1 MTSVLSCLVATIALA
16 ADPGLKGLP
25 FGIPPA
31 PEDPVISHV
40 APPQCLFYVNWAG
53 TASPSAS
60 SSSETEKLLSEP
72 EVQEF
77 FNGLSKVFAA
87 CMRSQDDEPKEPAA
101 IALSTPLTL
110 LMPQR
115 YVGGQTLPNTC
126 YLQDDVP
133 CVPAGTPVG
142 PLPPPRAAEP
152 AAVSSATTIAP
163 PPAATEEKPKFNVSA
178 QDYGDSLSAL
188 LTHPTAIFVTDVKV
202 TPFKLVKKK
211 ARNNGPSEEMPGNT
225 KPEAKEAETSDSPN
239 IEIQAGM
246 VVSLGPDAAR
256 LHAKFI
262 KYLKKA
268 RKAGADA
275 DFAQI
280 KIDGKPWYRSK
291 PSGPGDKNR
300 VTFGFHGKYFVVGVG
315 RGAVEGILARWNSPT
330 PAWLAK
336 ALEQTQVPRRTGIIY
351 LNLKALRDKLLP
363 LAPSK
368 IEALAVLKLLGLDN
382 VDSLISTTGLEDYGM
397 INRVHLALDGKPRGL
412 LDMVADRPLAAKDL
426 EPIPS
431 DALLAVAARVDLDRV
446 LKALIAAYETAAGDA
461 DARKAVEEMKKE
473 YGVDV
478 HRFLSS
484 LGDTWCVY
492 NSPTEGEIAF
502 LGWTAVV
509 PVRDRAALLES
520 WEKLCAAEEKKEA
533 KKDDAKDKNSG
544 DPKVPE
550 NTQTAEFCKCRFAG
564 HEIYYVAGAPIAPA
578 FYVSD
583 REMVMT
589 LNMPAMKAYLAR
601 KDHRSLAT
609 LPGVALALN
618 DQNRPVALGYCDTP
632 KLFDFLYPLI
642 SLYATMGAAAVHEA
656 KIDLD
661 PTFWP
666 SAPAIRAHLRPDITT
681 VERTPHGLQLT
692 CRYCLPTGGANG
704 PLWLIGLGIL
714 GSSFSEP
721 GNLLS
726 LALPSLGCATPCT
739 VHTAPPAL
747 PATPSYGPNPSS
759 GGVPYGTSPP
769 SMCYESCPSSGY
781 TTAPVAPSY
790 GASAIPASA
799 APPLPAGSNC
809 AAASGAGIGTNASAA
824 STPPSYYGGYGAVL
838 RRPGQRQVRTAL
850 QRQARTVRTVR
861 QQQVRPRRSAAT
873 RSDRRRTVRTVR
885 QRQVR
890 TVRQRQVRTVFPQ
903 QSRTPAQS
911 QLRTLVPQH
920 VPTTVRLRRLRYL
933 RTAPAANP
941 SIAGA
946 ATIPDVVAMIRCGV
960 DESLVINH
968 IRLHGLAAPLR
979 ATDVIYLHQQGVS
992 RNVIAFMQ
1000 AERVAAPPPTPA
1012 AGNSSPAAGRYAPS
1026 PTPAAPKQKTAS
1038 PPAAAPA
1045 ERLPWLVG
1053 PLPSGLD
1060 GFYSHRSRAT
1070 TACRPGRCPVS

>member
-1 MTSVLSCLVATIALA
+1 
-16 ADPGLKGLP
+16 
-25 FGIPPA
+25 
-31 PEDPVISHV
+31 
-40 APPQCLFYVNWAG
+40 
-53 TASPSAS
+53 
-60 SSSETEKLLSEP
+60 
-72 EVQEF
+72 
-77 FNGLSKVFAA
+77 
-87 CMRSQDDEPKEPAA
+87 MRSQDDELKEPAA

-509 PVRDRAALLES
+509 PVRDRAVLLES

-564 HEIYYVAGAPIAPA
+564 HEIYYVAGAAIAPA

-726 LALPSLGCATPCT
+726 PGIAVAGMCHPLYGAYCSASFAGNAELRSESKLGRRALRH
-739 VHTAPPAL
+739 V
-747 PATPSYGPNPSS
+747 
-759 GGVPYGTSPP
+759 
-769 SMCYESCPSSGY
+769 
-781 TTAPVAPSY
+781 APVDVLRKLSIIRLHH
-790 GASAIPASA
+790 GAGGAELRRFCNSRKRGP
-799 APPLPAGSNC
+799 
-809 AAASGAGIGTNASAA
+809 AASGRVELCRSF
-824 STPPSYYGGYGAVL
+824 GGRHRHQCVGSFDTAELL
-838 RRPGQRQVRTAL
+838 RRLWSKRSGGQVNGKFGPQRNGKSEQSVRHCSGKPVQSVRYASGRSVRYANDKLKPYFTSNYARQRSRNSVPQHNESLLLRSGGSVLWPGGKSV
-850 QRQARTVRTVR
+850 
-861 QQQVRPRRSAAT
+861 
-873 RSDRRRTVRTVR
+873 DRRRRND
-885 QRQVR
+885 
-890 TVRQRQVRTVFPQ
+890 P
-903 QSRTPAQS
+903 
-911 QLRTLVPQH
+911 
-920 VPTTVRLRRLRYL
+920 
-933 RTAPAANP
+933 
-941 SIAGA
+941 
-946 ATIPDVVAMIRCGV
+946 RCRG
-960 DESLVINH
+960 DDP
-968 IRLHGLAAPLR
+968 RG
-979 ATDVIYLHQQGVS
+979 
-992 RNVIAFMQ
+992 
-1000 AERVAAPPPTPA
+1000 
-1012 AGNSSPAAGRYAPS
+1012 GR
-1026 PTPAAPKQKTAS
+1026 
-1038 PPAAAPA
+1038 
-1045 ERLPWLVG
+1045 
-1053 PLPSGLD
+1053 
-1060 GFYSHRSRAT
+1060 
-1070 TACRPGRCPVS
+1070 